1 MARILPVRRNRHEPR
16 TFNLVRQP
24 QTVGLVPAPHL
35 SRLAPLSKA
44 LVGFS
49 NAKYAEGLSPRSVA
63 SYSDIVSKWIAR
75 IGDKDIGKVTAADPL
90 GLPYDSC

>member
-1 MARILPVRRNRHEPR
+1 MNRGHSILSGNLRPSGSSPRR
-16 TFNLVRQP
+16 T
-24 QTVGLVPAPHL
+24 
-35 SRLAPLSKA
+35 SRGSLPLSKA

-49 NAKYAEGLSPRSVA
+49 NAKYAEGLSPHSVA
-63 SYSDIVSKWIAR
+63 SYADIISKWIAR